1 MVKLKS
7 AATQQWNS
15 WVIRSLRCREGL
27 LLGNRKENY
36 QTEKK
41 KKKRNRWL
49 SQHRSF
55 NPQVAWGKEGKDYKN
70 VKCPAG
76 GRV

>member
-7 AATQQWNS
+7 AATQEWNS
-15 WVIRSLRCREGL
+15 WVIRGLRCREGL

-41 KKKRNRWL
+41 KKR
-49 SQHRSF
+49 
-55 NPQVAWGKEGKDYKN
+55 GIDG
-70 VKCPAG
+70 
-76 GRV
+76 